1 MRLHK
6 TIMLI
11 ILISNVRCLFSAT
24 ARFSD
29 FSGGLND
36 TTPSFYLKDNE
47 SPNLKNVLIDEEPGA
62 VIKKKGSSRVG
73 TLPTGSTAT
82 FVANYRKSDASEY
95 FAVRSSATLYLTR
108 DFSTYTEVR
117 DKLNPNFNLSCNVI
131 YDELWCV
138 DGSTWAFKVYTS
150 SSEYL
155 DGSPSGEAVVPI
167 APYIVFEKGIVFI
180 AKSTAS
186 KSSVFFSR
194 LTNDL
199 GFIVR
204 PDSNT
209 AWLSEN
215 EINISPVDGDEIY
228 ALKAYR
234 GSVYPFKSKSI
245 FRISGDDEAS
255 LVVDKIVGNVG
266 TRFNTSVVEDD
277 LGLLNFIGEDG
288 IYQFDGINL
297 KRISDKIKNVF
308 STIYQP
314 KGNDLEKIWDTES
327 DFNASGA
334 NFNMATSSR
343 TSGSIMLLET
353 DGFDNF
359 GDGNYSS
366 SPPWTLVQ
374 GSITV
379 VSNQVSIVSETVTL
393 GNDAH
398 LISTLGGSK
407 ITTGAWSF
415 DFVYPTSYTART
427 DVPEAYVFFMI
438 GTGPNLGGEHGYGVN
453 FTDNGLNRI
462 IKLIRATNI
471 GNNGGTG
478 DCTSAGVD
486 IVGQFN
492 ILKDSNTHTVKI
504 TKNASGNMELFL
516 DGTSKGSGINT
527 DITSISSRAVCF
539 ELQDG
544 TGKQDSFPRFDNF
557 RIPVSSGVYT
567 SEIYDAG
574 GDIFSWVLFSSE
586 RSLGTNNIDYFF
598 RSSAD
603 SSLNSA
609 SWVSIIPGVQIT
621 TSTNNRYFQW
631 MATMTQVNP
640 TILTQPSIDNVS
652 VSWNQAGVSNKEPNG
667 ILWKNRIWFTASTG
681 TTKENNLIMLRSK
694 FDPTV
699 WTKFEGLNIR
709 AFGKFQDN
717 LYGIHSS
724 SGVILQLDTGDN
736 DNGAGI
742 GAYIDTRDEMFGSP
756 TYKKQI
762 TEVVIDADS
771 TGDFNLVVSVSSNS
785 GVSFSSGTASL
796 SGKGRVIKRV
806 FPKPS
811 NAHQY
816 IIRMGNDNAGEDIR
830 LYGVEIDAN
839 VLTYRD

>member
-62 VIKKKGSSRVG
+62 VIKRKGSSRVG

-155 DGSPSGEAVVPI
+155 DGSPLGEAVVPI
-167 APYIVFEKGIVFI
+167 APYIAFDKGIVFV
-180 AKSTAS
+180 AKSTSS
-186 KSSVFFSR
+186 KSSVFLSR

-199 GFIVR
+199 GYIVR

-215 EINISPVDGDEIY
+215 NLLVSPEDGDEIY
-228 ALKAYR
+228 ALKMYR
-234 GSVYPFKSKSI
+234 GSVYLFKSKSI
-245 FRISGDDEAS
+245 FRISGDEEAS
-255 LVVDKIVGNVG
+255 FIVDKIVGNVG
-266 TRFNTSVVEDD
+266 SRWNHAIIEDD

-288 IYQFDGINL
+288 IYQFDGVNL

-308 STIYQP
+308 STINQP
-314 KGNDLEKIWDTES
+314 RIQQIIKTWDSKT
-327 DFNASGA
+327 DFDNGS
-334 NFNMATSSR
+334 FLIDATSSR
-343 TSGSIMLLET
+343 TGGNLEILGNKFF
-353 DGFDNF
+353 DGFDDGDFSTSPSWVLLVGTMNVLASSITIGSNF
-359 GDGNYSS
+359 GN
-366 SPPWTLVQ
+366 
-374 GSITV
+374 
-379 VSNQVSIVSETVTL
+379 NQNVISFSTGPV
-393 GNDAH
+393 
-398 LISTLGGSK
+398 LISTGTWQFD
-407 ITTGAWSF
+407 IQFPTTTISSGHIAETYIAFMSNNSNAYYVQF
-415 DFVYPTSYTART
+415 SNASTGLTARL
-427 DVPEAYVFFMI
+427 A
-438 GTGPNLGGEHGYGVN
+438 
-453 FTDNGLNRI
+453 
-462 IKLIRATNI
+462 RATNFGSWNDTCVNLAETI
-471 GNNGGTG
+471 I
-478 DCTSAGVD
+478 SAFSINRD
-486 IVGQFN
+486 TT
-492 ILKDSNTHTVKI
+492 THTVKVERTSEI
-504 TKNASGNMELFL
+504 TFNLYIDGALKGNGTNSFFTKAGSMSICMESN
-516 DGTSKGSGINT
+516 GPNT
-527 DITSISSRAVCF
+527 VQAD
-539 ELQDG
+539 
-544 TGKQDSFPRFDNF
+544 FPYLDNF
-557 RIPVSSGVYT
+557 RIPVASAVYR
-567 SEIYDAG
+567 SEVYDTG
-574 GDIFSWVLFSSE
+574 GNIESWGLFSSN
-586 RSLGTNNIDYFF
+586 RFLGTNNIDYFF

-681 TTKENNLIMLRSK
+681 TTKENNLIMVRSK

-742 GAYIDTRDEMFGSP
+742 GAYIDTRDEMFGAP